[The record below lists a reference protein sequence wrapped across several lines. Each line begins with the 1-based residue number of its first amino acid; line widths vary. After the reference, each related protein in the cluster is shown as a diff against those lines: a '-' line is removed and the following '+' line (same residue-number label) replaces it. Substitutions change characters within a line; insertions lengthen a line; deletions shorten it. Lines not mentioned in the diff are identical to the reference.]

1 MLLAYLFIN
10 FRMKDNTTNQQF
22 EKNFVPRRWQDIFI
36 NAVKQALKV
45 SWMILKIYI
54 PVSLFTAFLE
64 RIGFL
69 AFIAPF
75 FEPLMKLLG
84 LPGEAALVLIAA
96 YVNNLFAALAA
107 ASVIDLTF
115 RQITIIAIVTGFA
128 HNLFVETGVLMKLKM
143 GRAGI
148 AFSRI
153 IFGLLVGFVMNLIM
167 PEDIRGVILNPYA
180 AAGDF
185 SWINLLLKVSITGLQ
200 IIALMFVIMLIY
212 ELLIL
217 WKHSAKIKEK
227 LTVFTRMFDMSPAAL
242 APWMVGTF
250 IGIAYGA
257 GILFR
262 LNKDRRLN
270 HKDVCLLT
278 VSMCLVHA
286 VIEDTMIFVLVG
298 ANLWWLL
305 GVRVLLMIIIL
316 SIISRGKIYK
326 KLTWLGLPKEE
337 STAIPEK

>member
-1 MLLAYLFIN
+1 
-10 FRMKDNTTNQQF
+10 
-22 EKNFVPRRWQDIFI
+22 
-36 NAVKQALKV
+36 
-45 SWMILKIYI
+45 
-54 PVSLFTAFLE
+54 
-64 RIGFL
+64 
-69 AFIAPF
+69 
-75 FEPLMKLLG
+75 
-84 LPGEAALVLIAA
+84 
-96 YVNNLFAALAA
+96 
-107 ASVIDLTF
+107 
-115 RQITIIAIVTGFA
+115 
-128 HNLFVETGVLMKLKM
+128 
-143 GRAGI
+143 
-148 AFSRI
+148 
-153 IFGLLVGFVMNLIM
+153 
-167 PEDIRGVILNPYA
+167 NPYA

-185 SWINLLLKVSITGLQ
+185 SWMNLFLKIGTTAVQ
-200 IIALMFVIMLIY
+200 IIVLMFFIMLIY

-298 ANLWWLL
+298 ANIWWLL
-305 GVRVLLMIIIL
+305 GVRIILMILIL

-337 STAIPEK
+337 HTPLPEK